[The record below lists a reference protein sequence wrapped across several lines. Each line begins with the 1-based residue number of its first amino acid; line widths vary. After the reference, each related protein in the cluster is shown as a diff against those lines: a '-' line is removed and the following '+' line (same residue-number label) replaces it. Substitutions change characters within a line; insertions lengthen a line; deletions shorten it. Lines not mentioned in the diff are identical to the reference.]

1 MEDVDRQARGVGQ
14 QCVALKVRRLARR
27 VTRLY
32 DDALRPHGLTVAQFG
47 LLTALIRLGPTSPA
61 ALARALD
68 LEKSTLSRNLAR
80 MAEHGWISND
90 EAAAGRGVEIKV
102 LAAGRRMFE
111 RTYPAWQAAQAQ
123 ATSLMTQEATG

>member
-1 MEDVDRQARGVGQ
+1 MDAQDRQARGVAQ

-27 VTRLY
+27 ITRLY

-47 LLTALIRLGPTSPA
+47 LLTALIRVGPTTPA
-61 ALARALD
+61 ALGRSLD

-80 MAEHGWISND
+80 MAEHGWISTD
-90 EAAAGRGVEIKV
+90 AADGRSVELKI

-111 RTYPAWQAAQAQ
+111 RAYPAWEEAQAR
-123 ATSLMTQEATG
+123 ATSLMTHEAAV